1 MFWIIGLVS
10 VCTHIYKCMHTV
22 KTEIYTYMIT
32 IFLYNHCPYRKRN
45 VCHQCKRISD
55 VKNIEPA
62 NTNESQNAYDD
73 VGENPYYQELGEL
86 AETSRYDALN

>member
-1 MFWIIGLVS
+1 MVWYLFV
-10 VCTHIYKCMHTV
+10 HIYTNACILLKKINTRTM
-22 KTEIYTYMIT
+22 T
-32 IFLYNHCPYRKRN
+32 IFIYNHCPYRKRN

-73 VGENPYYQELGEL
+73 VGENPYYQELSEL